1 MNKVWLVARQEFRQ
15 TVATKAFWIGLL
27 VFPVIIC
34 LAVAVPFLMEGA
46 RDARRYAVVDH
57 SGWVLAEIDRFIYA
71 EDLLG
76 LAEDIHDLHGQDR
89 RAHDRLPEVLRAFGA
104 AWRERGESRRPA
116 LVTALSDEVTES
128 IPVFVAE
135 RGMDLRRWWRE
146 VTAEDLDR
154 LGLELSR
161 LRFDRVQAP
170 ETADTVAALNEEI
183 RAGQLF
189 AYFVIG
195 PDPVGDGEGSEY
207 VSNNLTDR
215 DLRNWFVGHVEHRVR
230 QARLQREGILPEVA
244 EWVQA
249 SVSFEE
255 RRVGDADEVE
265 EVATRDKVRQWAPA
279 VFSYLL
285 WIAVFT
291 SAQMLLTS
299 TIEEKSVRIMEI
311 LVSSLSPA
319 ELLAGKVIGVA
330 GAGMIV
336 VGSWTLCALAGM
348 LVLTHVVGS
357 AAQGLVQVAADPYF
371 LVAFA
376 VYFCLGYLLYAAY
389 LVGLGSLCTSLKES
403 QNLMWPAMIP
413 MLVALMSMPHVGK
426 DPNGTLARVLSF
438 IPPLTPF
445 VMMNRSAGPPPLWEY
460 AATTVVLVLSVWL
473 AIFGAA
479 RLFRVGI
486 LATGSRPSVRDV
498 LGWLLKD

>member
-1 MNKVWLVARQEFRQ
+1 
-15 TVATKAFWIGLL
+15 
-27 VFPVIIC
+27 
-34 LAVAVPFLMEGA
+34 
-46 RDARRYAVVDH
+46 
-57 SGWVLAEIDRFIYA
+57 
-71 EDLLG
+71 
-76 LAEDIHDLHGQDR
+76 
-89 RAHDRLPEVLRAFGA
+89 
-104 AWRERGESRRPA
+104 
-116 LVTALSDEVTES
+116 
-128 IPVFVAE
+128 
-135 RGMDLRRWWRE
+135 
-146 VTAEDLDR
+146 
-154 LGLELSR
+154 
-161 LRFDRVQAP
+161 
-170 ETADTVAALNEEI
+170 
-183 RAGQLF
+183 
-189 AYFVIG
+189 
-195 PDPVGDGEGSEY
+195 
-207 VSNNLTDR
+207 
-215 DLRNWFVGHVEHRVR
+215 
-230 QARLQREGILPEVA
+230 
-244 EWVQA
+244 
-249 SVSFEE
+249 
-255 RRVGDADEVE
+255 
-265 EVATRDKVRQWAPA
+265 
-279 VFSYLL
+279 
-285 WIAVFT
+285 
-291 SAQMLLTS
+291 
-299 TIEEKSVRIMEI
+299 
-311 LVSSLSPA
+311 
-319 ELLAGKVIGVA
+319 

-336 VGSWTLCALAGM
+336 VGSWTLCALVGM

-498 LGWLLKD
+498 LGWLLKG